1 MTGRYEL
8 MFAARPAGIVVPFLV
23 LGDPALPASLELA
36 LALADAG
43 ADALELG
50 IPFSDPVA
58 DGPVIQRAAAR
69 ALAAGAT
76 PPRCLALVAAL
87 RRRHPAL
94 PIGLLAYA
102 NTVVRPGIGR
112 FYRAAAGAGA
122 DSVLVADVPSVEAA
136 PFVAAARAEGLH
148 HVCVVPPEPG
158 PGAIRYAAG
167 AGGGYTYLQGR
178 PGVTGTDAP
187 MRMPDA
193 RVTDALRAAGAPPS
207 LVGFGVSRREHLEA
221 ALAAGAVGVI
231 VGSAI
236 VAEVERTAGG
246 GTSAADAVVELL
258 ARLQAGQRTRSI
270 RTSGMEGAS
279 VASPVARPR

>member
-69 ALAAGAT
+69 ARAAGAT
-76 PPRCLALVAAL
+76 PLRCLDLVAAL
-87 RRRHPAL
+87 RSRHPAL
-94 PIGLLAYA
+94 PIGLLVYA
-102 NTVVRPGIGR
+102 NTAVRPGIGR

-148 HVCVVPPEPG
+148 HVCVVPPDPG
-158 PGAIRYAAG
+158 PQAIRHAAES
-167 AGGGYTYLQGR
+167 GGGYTYLQGR
-178 PGVTGTDAP
+178 PGVTGAAAP
-187 MRMPDA
+187 MQVPDS
-193 RVTDALRAAGAPPS
+193 RVTAALRSAGAPPS
-207 LVGFGVSRREHLEA
+207 LVGFGVSRREHLESAVAGGA
-221 ALAAGAVGVI
+221 AGVI

-236 VAEVERTAGG
+236 VAEVERTTAGKS
-246 GTSAADAVVELL
+246 SAADAVVALL
-258 ARLQAGQRTRSI
+258 ARLRTPQPP
-270 RTSGMEGAS
+270 TPDPQPLLA
-279 VASPVARPR
+279 

>member
-23 LGDPALPASLELA
+23 LGDPTLPASLELA

-76 PPRCLALVAAL
+76 PPRCLELVAAL
-87 RRRHPAL
+87 RGRHPAL
-94 PIGLLAYA
+94 PIGLLVYA
-102 NTVVRPGIGR
+102 NTVVRPGLGR
-112 FYRAAAGAGA
+112 FYRAAAAAGA

-136 PFVAAARAEGLH
+136 PFVAAARAEGVH
-148 HVCVVPPEPG
+148 HVCVVPPDPSSNTT
-158 PGAIRYAAG
+158 RHAAE

-178 PGVTGTDAP
+178 PGVTGTATPMHAP
-187 MRMPDA
+187 PGH
-193 RVTDALRAAGAPPS
+193 VLQALRAAGAPPA
-207 LVGFGVSRREHLEA
+207 LVGFGVSRREHVDMAVAGGA
-221 ALAAGAVGVI
+221 AGVI

-236 VAEVERTAGG
+236 VAEIERSAGVG
-246 GTSAADAVVELL
+246 AACQAAAELL
-258 ARLQAGQRTRSI
+258 LTCRPGGS
-270 RTSGMEGAS
+270 SG
-279 VASPVARPR
+279 